1 MYVLNNTTFEINSLL
16 HDIHHH
22 NFLRTF
28 YLVAHIGALID
39 AQLST

>member
-1 MYVLNNTTFEINSLL
+1 MCVLNNTSFEINSLL

-28 YLVAHIGALID
+28 YLVAHTRALID